1 MNRRLCLQ
9 VLASLPLASLAEGQ
23 GNRPRLRIGQI
34 GTKHAHASG
43 KMQTIRGLSDLF
55 DVVGVVESDEA
66 RWTEVKNRPAYRG
79 LKRLNEHE
87 LLADESVAA
96 VVVETAL
103 EDLVPTALRCVQAG
117 KHLHLDKPGGVSLP
131 AYKELRDEAS
141 ARNRVIQMGYMF
153 RYNPGYLFIR
163 RAVQA
168 GWLGEITEINGMIGK
183 MASPALRR
191 ELATLEGGGMFELAC
206 HLVDAT
212 VGILGK
218 PEKVIAYQTPSRFS
232 PKANDNQVAVMTYE
246 RAVAILRC
254 NHVDPAG
261 FSRRRFN
268 VVGTKGYIEWQPLE
282 PAGLTL
288 FLADDVDGFA
298 KGKQSID
305 LPPVSGRYVGEF
317 EDLAKVIRGEQAFGW
332 NTQHDLDTHEV
343 VLKASGMSID

>member
-1 MNRRLCLQ
+1 M
-9 VLASLPLASLAEGQ
+9 
-23 GNRPRLRIGQI
+23 
-34 GTKHAHASG
+34 
-43 KMQTIRGLSDLF
+43 
-55 DVVGVVESDEA
+55 
-66 RWTEVKNRPAYRG
+66 
-79 LKRLNEHE
+79 NEHE

-131 AYKELRDEAS
+131 AYKELVTKPLLATGSFRWGICF
-141 ARNRVIQMGYMF
+141 VITQGIFY
-153 RYNPGYLFIR
+153 PPSG
-163 RAVQA
+163 A
-168 GWLGEITEINGMIGK
+168 GWVVGEITEINGMIGK

-332 NTQHDLDTHEV
+332 NTGTSDTHEV